1 MKILAVLALSGALV
15 QAEPRIA
22 FLRVHGNHTIPDDE
36 VLRLAG
42 VALGEPFAAGD
53 DGRVQDR
60 LMKSGKFETVDVR
73 IRYRSLTETADVALV
88 LLVREKRSIA
98 SRFMVGPIF
107 DWTDEYRLTI
117 GARLAMVDL
126 AGGQGSVAFPLSWG
140 GKRQV
145 GVEGRFG
152 DARVNFSRW
161 RQVNP
166 HFDTPDNRLELGG
179 AYTVRRDQLRFEMLA
194 EWSDVDFGA
203 LRERFTTF
211 GARAVFDTRRDP
223 TVPGNAVYLGVDW
236 RRLIFSDR
244 LDGSDRPNVNRF
256 TFDLRG
262 YKRLWGQAV
271 LASQFLWMPADGP
284 LPPYEKPFIG
294 GGQTLR
300 GYEPGIFIG
309 DNAALGTVELRQPLT
324 SPLSF
329 VRAGVHAFYDTGAV
343 YDDGESLGGTRFHH
357 GLGMGVFLRAAIIGV
372 RMDVGWDLEGG
383 SRFHIAS
390 SMKF

>member
-73 IRYRSLTETADVALV
+73 IRYRSLTETAAVALV

-107 DWTDEYRLTI
+107 DWTDEDGVTI

-126 AGGQGSVAFPLSWG
+126 AGGRGSVAVPLSWG

-152 DARVNFSRW
+152 DAQFNFSRW
-161 RQVNP
+161 RQVNS

-194 EWSDVDFGA
+194 EWSDVDFAA

-211 GARAVFDTRRDP
+211 GAKAVFDTRRDP
-223 TVPGNAVYLGVDW
+223 TSRAMLYISASTGA
-236 RRLIFSDR
+236 
-244 LDGSDRPNVNRF
+244 GSSSLTGLTEAIAQTSTALRSTFGATSGYGDRPFSRASSYGCRQMVHC
-256 TFDLRG
+256 
-262 YKRLWGQAV
+262 RLTKSLSSA
-271 LASQFLWMPADGP
+271 AA
-284 LPPYEKPFIG
+284 KPF
-294 GGQTLR
+294 
-300 GYEPGIFIG
+300 
-309 DNAALGTVELRQPLT
+309 AAT
-324 SPLSF
+324 S
-329 VRAGVHAFYDTGAV
+329 R
-343 YDDGESLGGTRFHH
+343 
-357 GLGMGVFLRAAIIGV
+357 
-372 RMDVGWDLEGG
+372 
-383 SRFHIAS
+383 AS
-390 SMKF
+390 SSGTTPRSAPWSCGNP